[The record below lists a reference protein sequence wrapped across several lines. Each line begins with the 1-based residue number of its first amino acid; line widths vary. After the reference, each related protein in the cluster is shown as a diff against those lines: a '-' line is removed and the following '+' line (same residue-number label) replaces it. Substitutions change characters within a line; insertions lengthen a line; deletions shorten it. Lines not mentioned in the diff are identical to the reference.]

1 MGFYSNYR
9 VRRLGLDG
17 VLDYVFSPQDHDI
30 PESISRDEIRKYPA
44 SHYEFRYTTHKHT
57 PKGSLKPDPS
67 VLLSII
73 SGLKADNTECVY
85 IGDSLPRDIAMAQDA
100 GVADLHARYG
110 RAQHTEYYQLLRA
123 VTHWSD
129 LRVEHER
136 QVDERKVQAGVVL
149 EHNFGEILNHFQ
161 FGDWYG
167 R

>member
-1 MGFYSNYR
+1 
-9 VRRLGLDG
+9 
-17 VLDYVFSPQDHDI
+17 
-30 PESISRDEIRKYPA
+30 
-44 SHYEFRYTTHKHT
+44 
-57 PKGSLKPDPS
+57 
-67 VLLSII
+67 
-73 SGLKADNTECVY
+73 
-85 IGDSLPRDIAMAQDA
+85 MAQDA